1 MRKLLTIFLAFV
13 YLVTTSGIVISTHY
27 CMGEVKGHAFGQN
40 NDHLCNTCGMT
51 NEGCCHD
58 DLSILK
64 VNDDHQQVYTGIV
77 LPSWDLYP
85 VHADIIDSYRLPT
98 FKNID
103 FAQGPAPPAYK
114 LDRQAMFCVF
124 RI

>member
-1 MRKLLTIFLAFV
+1 
-13 YLVTTSGIVISTHY
+13 
-27 CMGEVKGHAFGQN
+27 
-40 NDHLCNTCGMT
+40 MT

-64 VNDDHQQVYTGIV
+64 VNDDHQQVYTGVV
-77 LPSWDLYP
+77 LPSWELYP
-85 VHADIIDSYRLPT
+85 VHADIIDSYRLPNL
-98 FKNID
+98 KNID
-103 FAQGPAPPAYK
+103 FAQGPAPPEYK